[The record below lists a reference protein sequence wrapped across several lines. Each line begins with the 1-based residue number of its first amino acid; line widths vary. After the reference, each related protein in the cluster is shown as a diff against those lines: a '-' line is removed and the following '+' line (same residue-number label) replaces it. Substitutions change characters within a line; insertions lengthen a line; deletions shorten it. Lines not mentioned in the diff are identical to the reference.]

1 MSNFHQKTNV
11 IFPVFWRKQ
20 RNRCSIIFLY
30 ILLTRKFYMATSKIV
45 NSAMNYVIG
54 IKSVLAQA
62 NKLLNQTLNIYI
74 QSHLVEG
81 SSKKMKY

>member
-1 MSNFHQKTNV
+1 
-11 IFPVFWRKQ
+11 
-20 RNRCSIIFLY
+20 
-30 ILLTRKFYMATSKIV
+30 MATSKIV